1 MWNLGDWF
9 VACEATVV
17 KDIGYFLSNHNREN
31 IVYSQRHPVVLGFR
45 VEDYG

>member
-9 VACEATVV
+9 VACAATVV

-31 IVYSQRHPVVLGFR
+31 IVYSQCHLVVLGFR
-45 VEDYG
+45 VQDHG